1 MQITE
6 HPGAELVELRLTGRV
21 DATWA
26 EHLSSTIEN
35 AVRGGAH
42 RVVLN
47 FAGVEYISSL
57 GIRVLLVQYKLLKS
71 VKGRL
76 IITHATEFC
85 RNVFTTVGL
94 GELLS
99 ADDPVAAPEPVPTP
113 RQRRGG
119 ANYEIYPQ
127 PVAKPLSCDL
137 TGDPARL
144 TSTGFTADDCRTLS
158 FATGSFGLGLGA
170 FGQGYDDCSNRF
182 GEFLAAG
189 GCAIALPTSDPHALP
204 DYVVEEGTLVPQV
217 ETLYALSGA
226 GDFSTMI
233 RFDATPD
240 GPGKIGL
247 TELVDNLLDLSA
259 AQTIGFVVLAEAAG
273 LVGATLRKSPAG
285 QPLVQAL
292 PGVRDWLSF
301 TTERS
306 SEKALCLLV
315 GVAGRSTSEATAK
328 FLRPMKADSA
338 ISAHIHAAVFPYR
351 PVQRGE
357 LPFGKTVADLLSASS
372 PNTVL
377 HLMADTRP
385 FEGVGETDLA
395 RGACWLGPISPGPL
409 STITPQG

>member
-6 HPGAELVELRLTGRV
+6 HPGVELVELRLTGRI

-26 EHLSSTIEN
+26 EHLSSTIEK
-35 AVRGGAH
+35 AVRAGAH

-71 VKGRL
+71 VKGSL
-76 IITHATEFC
+76 VITHATDFC
-85 RNVFTTVGL
+85 RNVLVTVGL
-94 GELLS
+94 TEILS
-99 ADDPVAAPEPVPTP
+99 DDDPAAAPEPVATP
-113 RQRRGG
+113 KQRRGG
-119 ANYEIYPQ
+119 ADYEVYPQ
-127 PVAKPLSCDL
+127 SVTKPLTCTL
-137 TGDPARL
+137 IGDPARL
-144 TSTGFTADDCRTLS
+144 TSTGFAADDCRNLT
-158 FATGSFGLGLGA
+158 FATGTFGLGLGA
-170 FGQGYDDCSNRF
+170 FGQGYDDCANRF
-182 GEFLAAG
+182 GEFIAAG
-189 GCAIALPTSDPHALP
+189 GCAVALPTSDPHALP

-233 RFDATPD
+233 RFDSASD

-247 TELVDNLLDLSA
+247 SELIDSLIDLSSS
-259 AQTIGFVVLAEAAG
+259 QTIAFVVLAEAAG
-273 LVGATLRKSPAG
+273 IVGATLRKSPAG
-285 QPLVQAL
+285 QPLVQQL
-292 PGVRDWLSF
+292 PGVREWLSF

-306 SEKALCLLV
+306 SEKTLCLLV
-315 GVAGRSTSEATAK
+315 GVASRSTDENTSK

-357 LPFGKTVADLLSASS
+357 LPFGRTVADLLNASS
-372 PNTVL
+372 PNAVL

-395 RGACWLGPISPGPL
+395 RGACWIGPVSLGTLP
-409 STITPQG
+409 TIAKG